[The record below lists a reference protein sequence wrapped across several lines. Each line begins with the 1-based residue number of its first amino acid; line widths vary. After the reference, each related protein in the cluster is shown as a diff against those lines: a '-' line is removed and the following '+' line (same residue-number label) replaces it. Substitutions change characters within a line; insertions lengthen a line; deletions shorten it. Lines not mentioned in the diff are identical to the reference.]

1 MNLNQSHAVYN
12 APLLPGRPRAGSSRP
27 GGGALRGRFGLRAWT
42 ARALRNLGGP
52 RRPGAAIRR
61 SAASM
66 QFTKLRSGLT
76 WPPFRAL
83 LRPTAPTPMPAPT
96 PDRRR
101 HVPKSE
107 SFLHQLRDRAGIVS
121 CRSSAGEVPLW
132 GPQTGTPTLTKVREC
147 AGHRHSTGSVTAAAG
162 ATFKMN
168 LFCIRIKSESFC
180 IICEIVR

>member
-1 MNLNQSHAVYN
+1 
-12 APLLPGRPRAGSSRP
+12 
-27 GGGALRGRFGLRAWT
+27 
-42 ARALRNLGGP
+42 
-52 RRPGAAIRR
+52 
-61 SAASM
+61 M

-107 SFLHQLRDRAGIVS
+107 SSLHQLRDRAGIMSCRPSAGDRHSTGSVTAARRQVQKMNLFCIRIKSESFLHHLRDRAGIVS

-132 GPQTGTPTLTKVREC
+132 GAQTGTSTLTKVR
-147 AGHRHSTGSVTAAAG
+147 
-162 ATFKMN
+162 
-168 LFCIRIKSESFC
+168 
-180 IICEIVR
+180 